1 MPRRPSAR
9 ATPARNERGPAR
21 PGTVGGL
28 VQHELVPLLDTYLT
42 EMAEFHRKAV
52 ESHDAAR
59 DHVDAVRL
67 ESELLEARLMKKIDA
82 QRAYIDRLMDARA
95 KRTNATPP
103 LPRAEELDAAE
114 ADTGSVGSAG
124 HGVDAGERARPGAGE
139 RDAFEEF
146 DAYGYVRDPNDLSK
160 REKECWRVVDKA
172 WAKREGM
179 AVAKKLLGGKSRGFN
194 FSRNSAYYQC
204 IEHEGCECVYRVR
217 RKSHWYEQ
225 EFWYVAKKNYR
236 AHEELMAQ
244 REAGNA
250 S

>member
-1 MPRRPSAR
+1 MPRRSSAR
-9 ATPARNERGPAR
+9 ATPDHIERDPSTPPTAN
-21 PGTVGGL
+21 GL
-28 VQHELVPLLDTYLT
+28 VQNELVPLLNTYLT
-42 EMAEFHRKAV
+42 EMADYHRKAV

-59 DHVDAVRL
+59 DHADAVRL

-82 QRAYIDRLMDARA
+82 QRAYIERLADALA
-95 KRTNATPP
+95 KRTNAT
-103 LPRAEELDAAE
+103 LPRAEELDDAE

-124 HGVDAGERARPGAGE
+124 HGVGAGERARLGAGE
-139 RDAFEEF
+139 RDAFDEF

-194 FSRNSAYYQC
+194 FSRNSAYYRC
-204 IEHEGCECVYRVR
+204 VEHEGCECVYRVR
-217 RKSHWYEQ
+217 KKSHWYEQ

>member
-1 MPRRPSAR
+1 MPSAPKS
-9 ATPARNERGPAR
+9 TIELRNWCSKGQKLA
-21 PGTVGGL
+21 
-28 VQHELVPLLDTYLT
+28 
-42 EMAEFHRKAV
+42 
-52 ESHDAAR
+52 
-59 DHVDAVRL
+59 
-67 ESELLEARLMKKIDA
+67 
-82 QRAYIDRLMDARA
+82 
-95 KRTNATPP
+95 
-103 LPRAEELDAAE
+103 
-114 ADTGSVGSAG
+114 SASS
-124 HGVDAGERARPGAGE
+124 GVVAGERARPGAGE